1 MRGRSSKQVNEVG
14 LEAEQVKEEP
24 HVSGAYIRTL
34 VKQLTS
40 SRTKDPLNSKDVDD
54 LVGDG
59 GISCQTRN
67 SAKPGDSYNIA
78 PPLTQESLNF
88 PLPNQTLGLN
98 LNLHDFNNLD
108 TTPYFSNNNPPIYPS
123 YSYFP
128 IEDIHCTGLSGV
140 CPMVDKVNTGLINE
154 PDSGLYP
161 VMDDKEMAE
170 MRSIGEQ
177 HQMEWNDTLNFVT
190 SAWWF
195 KFLKTM
201 EIGPGEEQNGEDY
214 GCYPFHEVMEFPA
227 WLNAN
232 ESCLSD
238 TYSDGYLQDPGLPWI
253 DPLGRRIRNRK
264 VRQLVPYAA
273 AGIAEA
279 MQRCAAGLH
288 VTVPQPHVG
297 LQLVQNHLAGR
308 VDAEV
313 VEGQLV
319 VRYVPEGA
327 VVGGFVSPNNVLEA
341 VLGAA
346 VVTAAV
352 GEEQGGAA
360 HAEEA
365 VRDQHRAVLT
375 GVPIKA
381 HHFGANHQSIVIRV
395 SLEHV
400 TGQIQRYDPR
410 AAPHSAEVE
419 AQNISPQLVVVNNHG
434 GERGRGVENAAVHH

>member
-14 LEAEQVKEEP
+14 LEVEKLKEEP

-67 SAKPGDSYNIA
+67 SAKPGDSYNSETQFSQSVPQQQQPKHKKQIRRRLHTSRPYQERLLNMAEARREIYPYSYPISSVA

-108 TTPYFSNNNPPIYPS
+108 TTPYFSNNNPSIYPS
-123 YSYFP
+123 SSYFP
-128 IEDIHCTGLSGV
+128 IEDLQCTGLSGV

-201 EIGPGEEQNGEDY
+201 EIDPGEEQNGEDY

-273 AGIAEA
+273 AGSVAEA
-279 MQRCAAGLH
+279 VQRGAAGLH
-288 VTVPQPHVG
+288 VAIPQPHVG

-313 VEGQLV
+313 VKGQLV
-319 VRYVPEGA
+319 VRYVR
-327 VVGGFVSPNNVLEA
+327 SPR
-341 VLGAA
+341 
-346 VVTAAV
+346 
-352 GEEQGGAA
+352 GGAKQ
-360 HAEEA
+360 
-365 VRDQHRAVLT
+365 V
-375 GVPIKA
+375 
-381 HHFGANHQSIVIRV
+381 
-395 SLEHV
+395 
-400 TGQIQRYDPR
+400 
-410 AAPHSAEVE
+410 APHQRCEEDELLGHRPFLPS
-419 AQNISPQLVVVNNHG
+419 SSSS
-434 GERGRGVENAAVHH
+434 

>member
-14 LEAEQVKEEP
+14 LEVEKLKEEP

-67 SAKPGDSYNIA
+67 SAKPGDSYNSETQFSQPVPQQQQPKHKKQVRRRLHTSRPYQERLLNMAEARREIVTALKFHRAAMKQQEANEQQKQQQLGRELLETSQQTPLEQEGKLKSRRNPRTYASNPTSNNFPSFMDNFSCFPISCPPQYPYSYPISSVA
-78 PPLTQESLNF
+78 PPLPQESLNF

-123 YSYFP
+123 SSYFP
-128 IEDIHCTGLSGV
+128 IEDIQCTGLSGV

-154 PDSGLYP
+154 PDSGLHP

-177 HQMEWNDTLNFVT
+177 HQMEWNDALNFVT

-201 EIGPGEEQNGEDY
+201 EISPGEEQNGEDY

-232 ESCLSD
+232 ENCLSD
-238 TYSDGYLQDPGLPWI
+238 AYSDAYLQDPGLP
-253 DPLGRRIRNRK
+253 
-264 VRQLVPYAA
+264 
-273 AGIAEA
+273 
-279 MQRCAAGLH
+279 
-288 VTVPQPHVG
+288 
-297 LQLVQNHLAGR
+297 
-308 VDAEV
+308 
-313 VEGQLV
+313 
-319 VRYVPEGA
+319 
-327 VVGGFVSPNNVLEA
+327 
-341 VLGAA
+341 
-346 VVTAAV
+346 
-352 GEEQGGAA
+352 
-360 HAEEA
+360 
-365 VRDQHRAVLT
+365 
-375 GVPIKA
+375 
-381 HHFGANHQSIVIRV
+381 
-395 SLEHV
+395 
-400 TGQIQRYDPR
+400 
-410 AAPHSAEVE
+410 
-419 AQNISPQLVVVNNHG
+419 
-434 GERGRGVENAAVHH
+434 